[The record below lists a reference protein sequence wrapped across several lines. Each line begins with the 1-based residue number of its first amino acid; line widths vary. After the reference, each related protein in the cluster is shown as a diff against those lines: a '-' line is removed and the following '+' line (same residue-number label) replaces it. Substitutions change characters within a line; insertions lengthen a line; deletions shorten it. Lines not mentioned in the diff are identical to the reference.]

1 MLFRL
6 LEARLEKVEKIIKET
21 EHEKLICR
29 YVFYNSFFNYDST
42 MRKGA

>member
-6 LEARLEKVEKIIKET
+6 LEAKVEKVEKIMKEI
-21 EHEKLICR
+21 EREKLIFR
-29 YVFYNSFFNYDST
+29 YVFDKSFFNYDST

>member
-6 LEARLEKVEKIIKET
+6 LEAKLEKVEKIIKET
-21 EHEKLICR
+21 EHEKLIFR
-29 YVFYNSFFNYDST
+29 YVFDKSFFNYDST